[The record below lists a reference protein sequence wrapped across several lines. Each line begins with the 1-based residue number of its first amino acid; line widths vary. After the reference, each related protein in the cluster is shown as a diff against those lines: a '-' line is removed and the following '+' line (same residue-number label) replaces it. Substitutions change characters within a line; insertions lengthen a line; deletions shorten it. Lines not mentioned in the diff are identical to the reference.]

1 MTKRLKAGQYLEF
14 TAWDTVEDKWV
25 IIEETDYSA
34 VEALMQ
40 RYGDDPRYE
49 SVGFE
54 LFEN

>member
-1 MTKRLKAGQYLEF
+1 MTKRLKAGQYLRF
-14 TAWDTVEDKWV
+14 AAWDTVEDKWV

>member
-14 TAWDTVEDKWV
+14 TAWDTVEGKWV
-25 IIEETDYSA
+25 IIEETDYNA